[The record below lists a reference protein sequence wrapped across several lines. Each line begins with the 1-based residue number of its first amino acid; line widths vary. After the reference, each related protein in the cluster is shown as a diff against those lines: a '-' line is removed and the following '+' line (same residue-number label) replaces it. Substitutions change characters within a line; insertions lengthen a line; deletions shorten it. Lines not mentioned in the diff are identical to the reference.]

1 MSRYN
6 FGWMAH
12 TPQWANG
19 ACSCLTNIFMDAAE
33 GNFNVMNLG
42 VCAMNVQSLIEQ
54 AMNFDFEI
62 KTFAPEAIAE
72 YVVAIGEF
80 IAKNEIVIDWNTED
94 FGQLFMIW
102 GFKEVDLTNVESVY
116 NAIANAWAWNVS
128 MKTGVTL
135 EMFFDIF
142 INVEDYMEFI
152 RLRLNAFGIDADDTF
167 EVAAFISDEKNQNK
181 LLDFKGVDNFVFG
194 FFKDPEFVNKLNVFA
209 AGVNLEDFGFD
220 AGWNLANWVDN
231 NIKNWGEGWTY
242 PSLTEFGNFLNFFNV
257 VVSSNSGLSSVT
269 WSEPF
274 VMNLINCARYE
285 IDVFGTA
292 GQIS

>member
-54 AMNFDFEI
+54 AMNFDWEI

-94 FGQLFMIW
+94 FGKLFMVW
-102 GFKEVDLTNVESVY
+102 GFQEVDLTNVESVY

-194 FFKDPEFVNKLNVFA
+194 FFKDPEFVNKLNVFT
-209 AGVNLEDFGFD
+209 AGNDVTADFGE
-220 AGWNLANWVDN
+220 GWSLANWFSAN
-231 NIKNWGEGWTY
+231 LENWGQEGWTY
-242 PSLTEFGNFLNFFNV
+242 PSITAMNELLEFFDTYV
-257 VVSSNSGLSSVT
+257 MKNSGLVNLG
-269 WSEPF
+269 WGAPF
-274 VMNLINCARYE
+274 VMNLINCAR
-285 IDVFGTA
+285 
-292 GQIS
+292 